1 MGSNMSF
8 EGSQGFSSRD
18 SHRSFELLDVR
29 GARRADLVAR
39 LEQWEWF
46 RELRNRFDLAIEVLD
61 LEPQPVLG
69 AVPYG
74 QSALALRAALQASG
88 EGTLRET
95 AAAVGRTAKVRS
107 MTTGRVRVRLFPL
120 FVRFAGPP
128 VPVAVL
134 LIADTHLP
142 GERSD
147 EEAAADIDRR
157 LDMTG
162 QWLVAAIEAAM
173 AASAENADQVRTMQ
187 RLAGIVDVIDVL
199 SRCERETEI
208 VALVMDAIAV
218 WYDADVRVYR
228 QDCSGAFLVHTCL
241 PAVNPHNVTGRLAG
255 EPIASRQDVFRLESM
270 SDAVAIGWDGPAD
283 TLFAPLIVDDAIRW
297 LLTVSGPMEPSISV
311 TLGLLARIVSV
322 RLTHLLR
329 DTAEHLRE
337 RLRAWLTFGDAPF
350 DATARQALETIA
362 RETGALSAT
371 IATYIDSQGP
381 PALLIGWA
389 SGEEDIPPFMAAG
402 TTQAT
407 TQTITVSV
415 AAGSNVTAVLALRG
429 DGTGFSTASAGLAQS
444 AADMLGVWLAG
455 AMVRQADLRLVAD
468 SEYSTEFVGRL
479 AGHVDEFGRLKIGG
493 TLAVVL
499 PALADFSGAQLDDV
513 MQAVQE
519 QVRASDL
526 IGIVGNGAGVLIPD
540 ADGAA
545 ASALVDRLLKATH
558 RPGGLPVK
566 IGVTTFPPLSESP
579 DTLVRRALT
588 DARRE
593 SSIS

>member
-1 MGSNMSF
+1 MPF
-8 EGSQGFSSRD
+8 EGSPVFSARD

-29 GARRADLVAR
+29 GAGRAALIAR

-61 LEPQPVLG
+61 LELQHVLN

-74 QSALALRAALQASG
+74 QSALALRAALQDSG

-95 AAAVGRTAKVRS
+95 AAAVVRTARVRS
-107 MTTGRVRVRLFPL
+107 MTIGGVRVRLFPL
-120 FVRFAGPP
+120 FMRFAGPP
-128 VPVAVL
+128 VPVGVL
-134 LIADTHLP
+134 LIADTHPP

-147 EEAAADIDRR
+147 AEAPADIDRR
-157 LDMTG
+157 LDATG
-162 QWLVAAIEAAM
+162 QWLVAAIEAAI
-173 AASAENADQVRTMQ
+173 AASAENVDQVRTTQ
-187 RLAGIVDVIDVL
+187 RLAGIVDIIDVL
-199 SRCERETEI
+199 SRCDQETEI
-208 VALVMDAIAV
+208 VALVMDAIAL

-228 QDCSGAFLVHTCL
+228 QDCSGAFLLHACL
-241 PAVNPHNVTGRLAG
+241 PAVNPHNATGRLAG
-255 EPIASRQDVFRLESM
+255 ESIASRQDVFRLESM

-283 TLFAPLIVDDAIRW
+283 TLFAPLTIDDATRW
-297 LLTVSGPMEPSISV
+297 LFTVSGPMEPSFSV
-311 TLGLLARIVSV
+311 TLGLLGRIVSV

-329 DTAEHLRE
+329 ETDDRLRG

-350 DATARQALETIA
+350 DATARLALETIA

-371 IATYIDSQGP
+371 IATYSDAQGP

-389 SGEEDIPPFMAAG
+389 SAEEDVPPFVSAG

-407 TQTITVSV
+407 NQAITVGV
-415 AAGSNVTAVLALRG
+415 TAGSSVTAVLALRG
-429 DGTGFSTASAGLAQS
+429 DGTGFSTASARLAQS
-444 AADMLGVWLAG
+444 AADILGVWLSG
-455 AMVRQADLRLVAD
+455 AMVRQADCRLVAD

-479 AGHVDEFGRLKIGG
+479 AGHVDEFGRLKTGG
-493 TLAVVL
+493 ALAVVL
-499 PALADFSGAQLDDV
+499 PDVADFSGAQLDDV

-526 IGIVGNGAGVLIPD
+526 IGFVGSGAGVLIPE
-540 ADGAA
+540 AGRAA
-545 ASALVDRLLKATH
+545 ASALVDRLLKAAH
-558 RPGGLPVK
+558 RPGGVPVK
-566 IGVTTFPPLSESP
+566 VGITTFPPLSESP
-579 DTLVRRALT
+579 DTLVHRALT